1 MADPIIRL
9 KRSGVEGKI
18 PTPDQ
23 LPTGEIALNTFD
35 GKLYASKNV
44 GVGTTVFAVNPWSVG
59 TGTDTY
65 NTYFT
70 VGNVGVGTTIPTVK
84 LDIIGDGKFSGIVTA
99 TTFSGQVNA
108 GVGTITT
115 LSGTTVSYS
124 TGNFDTG
131 YIVTGVTTNF
141 TSTNGSITNLTGTAA
156 TITTLSSTNGN
167 VTNLTGTAGTIT
179 TLSSTNGNVTNLT
192 GTAATIT
199 TLSGTTVSYSTGN
212 FNNGYIVTGVTTN
225 FTSTNGLITN
235 LTGTAG
241 TITTLSGTTGNFVT
255 GYIVTGVTTN
265 LTSTNLTTQQLN
277 VSGVSTL
284 SSTTL
289 IGGGTATGTASQPLQ
304 VTGGAYVSGNI
315 GVGTTNPT
323 SNLTVVGNVY
333 ISGVST
339 FKGNVNLADNTN
351 LYLGDGNDL
360 RIFHNSF
367 DSFIQDVGTGNL
379 FIDASNTYYRAGTH
393 FIQNS
398 SSSENLAIFTSN
410 GSVALYYDN
419 SKKFETSG
427 VGATVYGTVDA
438 TQLNISGISTL
449 TSTLIGGGTLTGT
462 ASQPLQVTGGAYVSG
477 NIGVGTT
484 NPSQKLDVDGNIKLT
499 GAIYGPSELV
509 IDPSAVGDN
518 TGSVRIKGDLYVDG
532 TQTYINSSTIELAD
546 FNVGIATTV
555 GTNLLLD
562 GAGISIGATD
572 ISKTIT
578 WNNSAGSLTSSEDWN
593 LVSGKQYEINGT
605 PVLDS
610 TTLGSGV
617 VNSSLTLLGT
627 LGQLNVSGVSTFAGI
642 TTVTGSTLFAKQL
655 NVSGVVTAT
664 SFYGN
669 GNTLT
674 GIAASE
680 GKVYYVN
687 SIDGSDSNSGKTLQ
701 KPFATIAQALSVA
714 ISGDTVKLGAGTFTE
729 AFPLTIPQ
737 GVHIVGMGIRSSFI
751 QPTGV
756 TKQNDCFLLN
766 GDTTVED
773 LTIGNFF
780 EPGVGFKF
788 ANGAKTLNRS
798 PYIQRVTVLNKGSV
812 TSVSDPYGFDT
823 AHNPPTT
830 FKAGRGA
837 LIDGSVVDA
846 ETLEPAML
854 FNESTFIC
862 PNNIALEMTNGARSE
877 WVNCF
882 TYFADKA
889 IYAHDGAVGL
899 GSTGYVRVK
908 TSGITT
914 GTTPQ
919 ANDELYYLES
929 NSISGSYSQVG
940 TALTI
945 TRVGHGLTVGDRIFA
960 DFTSGTATDGFYRVT
975 GYVGINTF
983 SVTMAGS
990 ATTSGNVSYKEALG
1004 FGTVR
1009 NYDTSAG
1016 LSSITGKGEGLFQLP
1031 TERSGKTV
1039 TAYGDAQLST
1049 TQKKFG
1055 TASLY
1060 LDGTGDYA
1068 RCEGGTDFAFSGDFA
1083 AECWIYP
1090 TSVTGNKYL
1099 FSLGTETTGRYNLA
1113 LVSGVLTGN
1122 FYGSASTTFGG
1133 SISTNTWSHIA
1144 LVRSGSTISVYV
1156 DGTALGTTETNS
1168 SAIGN
1173 TGQLTIG
1180 ADTSGANTFSGYID
1194 EVRISNISRYT
1205 GTFTPATTQFN
1216 SDGSDKLLLHFDGIT
1231 ASTSFTDSSVPTQDI
1246 RWVRSGVGIATA
1258 TRITLADYQQFGAEM
1273 RSIGSAA
1280 VFGNTGITAEGP
1292 GSTLRLFAFNFGHI
1306 GSGKDFSQDISLVN
1320 QENEVITSDNGRVYF
1335 VSIDQSGDFRVGDA
1349 FYVNQEEGTVNFG
1362 GQDFTLNS
1370 LSDLNVTD
1378 GTNTSTLTPTTL
1390 TVGNIQLSGNDVTT
1404 TSGDLIINPSGIS
1417 STRVE
1422 GNLTVIGDINTTTDV
1437 KINGTSVLTTA
1448 QADAVALAIALG

>member
-84 LDIIGDGKFSGIVTA
+84 LDIIGEGKFSGIVTA

-124 TGNFDTG
+124 TGNFATG

-141 TSTNGSITNLTGTAA
+141 TSTNASVTNLTGTAA

-167 VTNLTGTAGTIT
+167 VTNLTGTA
-179 TLSSTNGNVTNLT
+179 
-192 GTAATIT
+192 ATIT
-199 TLSGTTVSYSTGN
+199 TLSATTGN
-212 FNNGYIVTGVTTN
+212 FDNGYVVTGVTTN
-225 FTSTNGLITN
+225 FTSTN
-235 LTGTAG
+235 
-241 TITTLSGTTGNFVT
+241 
-255 GYIVTGVTTN
+255 
-265 LTSTNLTTQQLN
+265 LTTQQLS
-277 VSGVSTL
+277 VSGVSTI
-284 SSTTL
+284 STTNISGNL
-289 IGGGTATGTASQPLQ
+289 TFTGADDIYLKDSGVINFGNSNDLQ
-304 VTGGAYVSGNI
+304 IYHNGLLSVIREAGTGGLLIDSNNEIKLAKNGSGND
-315 GVGTTNPT
+315 T
-323 SNLTVVGNVY
+323 
-333 ISGVST
+333 
-339 FKGNVNLADNTN
+339 
-351 LYLGDGNDL
+351 
-360 RIFHNSF
+360 
-367 DSFIQDVGTGNL
+367 
-379 FIDASNTYYRAGTH
+379 
-393 FIQNS
+393 
-398 SSSENLAIFTSN
+398 LAIFTPD
-410 GSVALYYDN
+410 GSVELYHDN
-419 SKKFETSG
+419 SKKFETTG
-427 VGATVYGTVDA
+427 YGATVYGTLQ
-438 TQLNISGISTL
+438 TQGLQVNSGVSTL
-449 TSTLIGGGTLTGT
+449 TTTLIGEGTLTGT

-642 TTVTGSTLFAKQL
+642 TTVTGSTLFAKQI

-846 ETLEPAML
+846 GTLEPAML